1 MVPRLTPV
9 DCRKLVRFFEAHGFV
24 ADRQKG
30 SHVSLIRPGIARPV
44 VIPIHSEVAVSVVM
58 NNLRTAGLTR
68 DQLLDWLAEN

>member
-30 SHVSLIRPGIARPV
+30 SHVSMTRKGLARPV
-44 VIPIHSEVAVSVVM
+44 VIPMHSEVAVGVVM

-68 DQLLDWLAEN
+68 DQLLDWIAKN